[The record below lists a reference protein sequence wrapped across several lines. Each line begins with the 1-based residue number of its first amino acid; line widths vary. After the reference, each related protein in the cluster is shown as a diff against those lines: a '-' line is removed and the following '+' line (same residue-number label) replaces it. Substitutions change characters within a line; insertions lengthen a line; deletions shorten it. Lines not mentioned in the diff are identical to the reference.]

1 MERYNM
7 LVAKRRLSRF
17 GGKWRRLIGSRK
29 NGAELRAEGSSFRHR
44 SYPRQRAHLA
54 MHGRVVDQDVEFSKA
69 VVAIKYS

>member
-1 MERYNM
+1 M

-29 NGAELRAEGSSFRHR
+29 KPARSSGPRVHPFGIVVIRANAR
-44 SYPRQRAHLA
+44 SEPCD
-54 MHGRVVDQDVEFSKA
+54 GRVVDQDVEFSKA